1 MVIVANGTGV
11 NDSAAGGVAE
21 EEEVRDLFFFRSAS
35 GLSRKLFGKSK
46 PLTHYPVFIPQKR
59 GRKQAE
65 LACINYGYRY
75 MHVIIVYTM
84 LDVSF

>member
-1 MVIVANGTGV
+1 MTIVADGAEVT
-11 NDSAAGGVAE
+11 SSTAGEVAE

-46 PLTHYPVFIPQKR
+46 PLIHYPILIPQKR

-65 LACINYGYRY
+65 LACKNYGYHY
-75 MHVIIVYTM
+75 MHVINV
-84 LDVSF
+84 